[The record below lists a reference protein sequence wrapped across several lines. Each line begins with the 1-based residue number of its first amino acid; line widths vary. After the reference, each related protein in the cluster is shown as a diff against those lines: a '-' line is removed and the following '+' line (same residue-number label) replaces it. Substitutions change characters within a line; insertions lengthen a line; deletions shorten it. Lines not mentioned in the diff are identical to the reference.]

1 MIIKITV
8 VISDVAATKA
18 KSFILCNDIGKKIE
32 RNIKIVN
39 NNFIFQRYEESIIL
53 REKLHNFLHF
63 VLRNQKRNARF
74 KLTEIRRGLKMRRKK
89 NSNFRKK
96 KKIGRI
102 EERERGKRSEIG
114 ETAEKRD
121 DSGGRVA

>member
-1 MIIKITV
+1 
-8 VISDVAATKA
+8 
-18 KSFILCNDIGKKIE
+18 
-32 RNIKIVN
+32 
-39 NNFIFQRYEESIIL
+39 
-53 REKLHNFLHF
+53 
-63 VLRNQKRNARF
+63 
-74 KLTEIRRGLKMRRKK
+74 MRRKK